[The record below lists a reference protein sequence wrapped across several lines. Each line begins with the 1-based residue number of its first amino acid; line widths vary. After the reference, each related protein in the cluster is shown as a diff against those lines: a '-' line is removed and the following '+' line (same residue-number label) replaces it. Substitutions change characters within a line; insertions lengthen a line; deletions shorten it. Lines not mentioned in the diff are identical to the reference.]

1 MKTKTLKLFLLLA
14 VIVAGGWITRSS
26 AQTTEGDDFW
36 VTFLQGD
43 QDNNNG
49 REMALTLSARE
60 NCHVTIEQPH
70 SGFKK
75 EIDIDVN
82 SANKGLE
89 TVYLCVVAEKHD
101 PKDRVNEDTV
111 ICYSFNSESIDTSA
125 VHVYV
130 EDGKKISLFASNWKS
145 KSFDA
150 TNVLPTKAL
159 LDEYYI
165 QSYAPSAHADQAQGT
180 HFGIVAVKDSTIVEY
195 TLTANTLDNVKGATI
210 KTPVLNQGDVW
221 YVWTGNGSGDDF
233 DLSGTHVKALNG
245 KPIAVFQGAPHTNI
259 PYQIRDR
266 DQIFSQ
272 AMPTAYWGNTFA
284 ITSSM
289 TRGRDKIRIMALND
303 QTEVRINGQVVH
315 TFHFEGDDRN
325 DTIPT
330 GAKQVMSIPADKR
343 TFEFE
348 IGDKN
353 VSCTDSKN
361 KFTLEAPLVE
371 GKSCFIQ
378 TNCPVAVH
386 LFMVSNKY
394 DDTDKA
400 DPAMVWINPIEQ
412 MIEKI
417 TFATYRSS
425 NTHYFNVVTTKNNVE
440 HMTIDGEPITGFEP
454 VEGSN
459 DKYYFARQNISH
471 NTHTLEGKEGF
482 IAHVYGYGDKESY
495 AYSAGG
501 ATKELKQTVTINGR
515 EFTPESDNQLCGVDT
530 VTFACN
536 PDYIYESIKWVF
548 GDGKDTI
555 GTTADIETIK
565 HYYPADGVYNA
576 SVTISMSSSNLCQ
589 GELATVT
596 IPIRVT
602 IGRMRIENVRTDTM
616 ICADNGKFKI
626 WYENPMGAA
635 IDSGTV
641 SFNAKAQTEGF
652 TNTDNLIITD
662 KYFEIIVPETA
673 KAATDGYAL
682 DIVLKSDC
690 GNDTTHVPFQVNYRA
705 VANVAQRGN
714 DILAVYNENYNE
726 TSSKFSSF
734 QWYRNGEPIEGETNS
749 YINLDGNYDFEN
761 EYYVC
766 MTNEQ
771 GQTMCSCPTKFV
783 NQGDNISLNPD
794 TTISIKGTYIDA
806 GGSLYVTTKEEGEY
820 TWYDST
826 GKKINSGTIPA
837 GGCLIA
843 VPDKKGV
850 CLLNIKA
857 ETKRSFKVLVK

>member
-36 VTFLQGD
+36 VTFLQAD
-43 QDNNNG
+43 QDDNNSLN
-49 REMALTLSARE
+49 LQLSISSRE
-60 NCHVTIEQPH
+60 NCEVTVENPYTNYSQTESVIAGETKVIDLYNGNVLRNNARNAMNETGKVCYAVNSEIVDTCALHVTSTAP
-70 SGFKK
+70 
-75 EIDIDVN
+75 
-82 SANKGLE
+82 
-89 TVYLCVVAEKHD
+89 
-101 PKDRVNEDTV
+101 
-111 ICYSFNSESIDTSA
+111 
-125 VHVYV
+125 
-130 EDGKKISLFASNWKS
+130 ISLFATNYK
-145 KSFDA
+145 KATFDA
-150 TNVLPTKAL
+150 TNVLPTASL

-165 QSYAPSAHADQAQGT
+165 QTYTPSDHGGSSSTQGS
-180 HFGIVAVKDSTIVEY
+180 HFAIIAAEDDVVVDYCPTVPTVSIDIEEHKLGDTI
-195 TLTANTLDNVKGATI
+195 A
-210 KTPVLNQGDVW
+210 TPVLKKGQVF
-221 YVWTGNGSGDDF
+221 YVWTGKKDGEIG
-233 DLSGTHVKALNG
+233 DLSGTWVKARDG
-245 KPIAVFQGAPHTNI
+245 KKIAVFQGCPHTNI
-259 PYQIRDR
+259 KNAIKQRDH
-266 DQIFSQ
+266 IFSQ
-272 AMPTAYWGNTFA
+272 AMPTKYWGNTFVLTA
-284 ITSSM
+284 SKSRPVDIV
-289 TRGRDKIRIMALND
+289 RIMALHD
-303 QTEVRINGQVVH
+303 GTEVRINGETVH
-315 TFHFEGDDRN
+315 TFDFSQDTKHFW
-325 DTIPT
+325 
-330 GAKQVMSIPADKR
+330 
-343 TFEFE
+343 EFE
-348 IGDKN
+348 IGTNGDYAKSG
-353 VSCTDSKN
+353 SC
-361 KFTLEAPLVE
+361 LVNT
-371 GKSCFIQ
+371 SCAAS
-378 TNCPVAVH
+378 TH
-386 LFMVSNKY
+386 LFIVSQQYGGHGQTAGDKK
-394 DDTDKA
+394 TDG
-400 DPAMVWINPIEQ
+400 DPAMLWINPIEQ
-412 MIEKI
+412 QIDQV
-417 TFATYRSS
+417 TFATYGS
-425 NTHYFNVVTTKNNVE
+425 NNGTTYHYTNVVTDKPNDMYLDE
-440 HMTIDGEPITGFEP
+440 ASIASDFSL
-454 VEGSN
+454 VEGSS
-459 DKYYFARQNISH
+459 KYYYAQLSLGTTSSGSTGG
-471 NTHTLEGKEGF
+471 THTLKCENGNF
-482 IAHVYGYGDKESY
+482 IAHVYGFTENESY

-641 SFNAKAQTEGF
+641 SFNAKAQAEGF

-794 TTISIKGTYIDA
+794 TTISIQGTYIDA

-843 VPDKKGV
+843 VPDQKGV